1 MAALQA
7 LHGSKASLVINLII
21 TAAQV
26 QQEQLADI
34 FRRLDSRAQ
43 TLVNLPGAVSGTE
56 RSGGFKDGHGCL
68 LSVYYL
74 LIAGLQVLAHGGSDG
89 GDIVHQRDESFG
101 QE

>member
-21 TAAQV
+21 TAAQI

-43 TLVNLPGAVSGTE
+43 TLVNLPGAVGGTE

-68 LSVYYL
+68 LF
-74 LIAGLQVLAHGGSDG
+74 IAGLQVLTHGGSDR
-89 GDIVHQRDESFG
+89 GDIVH
-101 QE
+101 